1 VRTVKGVCKTWF
13 PIALAT
19 VSLLSAHSAA
29 AQEAAKGGEKVT
41 PISAPTTPLPEESSS
56 KGVTR
61 FSFIAYGDTRRR
73 RDGVAIHEF
82 PPRSKPERM
91 KIEECKPSLQ
101 CLFRLVADSRT
112 GTALRP
118 RRTPL

>member
-1 VRTVKGVCKTWF
+1 VRTVTGVYKTWF

-19 VSLLSAHSAA
+19 GSLLSAHSAA

-41 PISAPTTPLPEESSS
+41 PISAPTTPLPEESAS

-61 FSFIAYGDTRRR
+61 FSFIAYGDTLRRR
-73 RDGVAIHEF
+73 GSVAIHEL
-82 PPRSKPERM
+82 PPRSNPERM

-101 CLFRLVADSRT
+101 YLFRLVADSRT
-112 GTALRP
+112 GTA